1 MAVGKVTFTKVE
13 REKLAEVLWLLNW
26 ISVVTGVILFGLGLF
41 LKIEI
46 QKWQEVMSE
55 HGILYVPHM
64 LITTG
69 LAAGCINFLGGK
81 ICLDCADT
89 NKFLRWK
96 LVMMPYVICTF
107 FFTSC
112 VLAGALMCYSIRG
125 QLEESLFLGLR
136 NAMRYYKDTDTPGRC
151 YLKRTLDLLQIQF
164 HCCGNTGY
172 RDWFQVQWISNRYLD
187 MSSRAV
193 QDRLRSNVEGKFLMD
208 SVPFSCCSTFSPRPC
223 IQQQV
228 SNSSAHFNYD
238 LQSQQRNLWRRGCR
252 QALLDHY
259 TGIMQSIGLTVL
271 LIWLFEVKGQQ
282 QSVSSLRVWL
292 TDRRKIQVM
301 VLTGVRYL
309 QTAMENVLQLGDPD
323 SESDG
328 WILENSLAETARSNF
343 NIIKN
348 LGKCYQA
355 DEDPNINVPTAAVDQ
370 EVPSQQNPRTS

>member
-112 VLAGALMCYSIRG
+112 ILVGALMCYSIRG

-136 NAMRYYKDTDTPGRC
+136 NAMQYYKDTDTPGRC
-151 YLKRTLDLLQIQF
+151 YLKRTLDLLQMQF
-164 HCCGNTGY
+164 HCCGNNGY

-193 QDRLRSNVEGKFLMD
+193 EDRLRSNVEGKYLMD

-238 LQSQQRNLWRRGCR
+238 PQSQQRNLWRRGCR

-259 TGIMQSIGLTVL
+259 TSIMQSIGLTVL
-271 LIWLFEVKGQQ
+271 LIWLFE
-282 QSVSSLRVWL
+282 LL
-292 TDRRKIQVM
+292 

-328 WILENSLAETARSNF
+328 WILEYSLAETARSNF

-355 DEDPNINVPTAAVDQ
+355 DNDPNINVPTVPVEQ
-370 EVPSQQNPRTS
+370 EVPSLHIQIPTTS